1 MITILFFAQLQEE
14 IGPSLQLD
22 CSRCSVQDIRNH
34 IQHLY
39 PHVSISSAMSAVNE
53 EFALPDD
60 IVEGGDVVAFLPPV
74 SGG

>member
-14 IGPSLQLD
+14 IGPSLHFESSS
-22 CSRCSVQDIRNH
+22 CTIQDIRNH
-34 IQHLY
+34 IQNLY

-53 EFALPDD
+53 EFASADD
-60 IVEGGDVVAFLPPV
+60 VVKDGDVVAFLPPV